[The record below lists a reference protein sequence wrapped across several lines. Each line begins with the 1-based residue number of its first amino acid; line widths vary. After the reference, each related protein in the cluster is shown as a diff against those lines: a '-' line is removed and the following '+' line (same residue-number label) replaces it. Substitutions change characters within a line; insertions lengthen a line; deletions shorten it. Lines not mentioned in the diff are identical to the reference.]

1 MKKRKFAI
9 IILCLS
15 LCLSACLIAA
25 CENGGNKDAASL
37 SVEITN
43 KTALTADWYVYGEE
57 RTVEYSAPDGAPVT
71 IISDDEG
78 VIKAEGATLSP
89 VRGGKATVT
98 VKAGRHSDSVDITV
112 LPALSALNISNK
124 SELLAA
130 WVIGDGTRTVNVDS
144 VLGVPYVVSSSDES
158 VIEVSGNTLTAKAV
172 GEATVT
178 VKAGSYSDSV
188 TLTVRP
194 VLSELVIENKSELVG
209 APMLVDDSFRLK
221 VYMAPSAYYDR
232 RNTKVEIVSSDPTV
246 AEIDGYDIKALSS
259 GNATVTVKYADKSDS
274 VSVKVVSARP
284 TITVDGDPDEI
295 SSGDKSFLIPAVTA
309 KSVDNSE
316 ISNSDIK
323 ITLSDPKK
331 MNYDAAKRTLTV
343 TEYGE
348 YSITFAVADRADA
361 NNTASVTLPVK
372 VYRNVFKAVTS
383 PSDLDATF
391 DYADDSM
398 YAENKDQKLTTTANP
413 LVLGQFDMAASKYYY
428 AEAKFSVVDP
438 QSWVQVGMSH
448 SPDGESGKSPLNWLV
463 GYVDRAGTDS
473 KPETRFMLK
482 DIDIYN
488 DPSWSNT
495 VQDYQQFNIQNY
507 RGIKDSNRHEIT
519 LATMRMGENF
529 YWFVNGSYA
538 GGWCDMSYANVAT
551 APGIYG
557 YCMHYPSSGRVTI
570 SGIDWI
576 SGEEATKQKHDELMK
591 QKLFDYHV
599 WNEKHLNFTPLENG
613 LGFTIN
619 ENCDT
624 AYDDGNA
631 NNCFMKSGITTYTVI
646 DGDFK
651 VEYDYTNTK
660 AEYDAVRW
668 TRGALLNILSA
679 TKHHDGYQKAVM
691 ASVGVRITGKNAT
704 SGNNVV
710 YHGSPAMQESGVPF
724 NAEDVNLSGN
734 GPNQANFTDSSNYT
748 STNPYTTLAV
758 HNNESI
764 NFSVERRLKSDHA
777 EYTMKIT
784 IDGNTVTRVMDVN
797 CDGWSDPVMLVWSNQ
812 SNFGTVSDISLQQV
826 GNEV

>member
-1 MKKRKFAI
+1 METLMKKRKFAI

-57 RTVEYSAPDGAPVT
+57 RTVEYSAPDGAPIT

-112 LPALSALNISNK
+112 SPALSALNISNK

-158 VIEVSGNTLTAKAV
+158 VIEVSDNTLTAKAV

-221 VYMAPSAYYDR
+221 VNMAPSAYYDR

-331 MNYDAAKRTLTV
+331 NEIR
-343 TEYGE
+343 
-348 YSITFAVADRADA
+348 
-361 NNTASVTLPVK
+361 P
-372 VYRNVFKAVTS
+372 RN
-383 PSDLDATF
+383 
-391 DYADDSM
+391 
-398 YAENKDQKLTTTANP
+398 ENA
-413 LVLGQFDMAASKYYY
+413 
-428 AEAKFSVVDP
+428 
-438 QSWVQVGMSH
+438 H
-448 SPDGESGKSPLNWLV
+448 
-463 GYVDRAGTDS
+463 R
-473 KPETRFMLK
+473 
-482 DIDIYN
+482 
-488 DPSWSNT
+488 
-495 VQDYQQFNIQNY
+495 
-507 RGIKDSNRHEIT
+507 RGIR
-519 LATMRMGENF
+519 
-529 YWFVNGSYA
+529 
-538 GGWCDMSYANVAT
+538 
-551 APGIYG
+551 
-557 YCMHYPSSGRVTI
+557 
-570 SGIDWI
+570 
-576 SGEEATKQKHDELMK
+576 
-591 QKLFDYHV
+591 
-599 WNEKHLNFTPLENG
+599 
-613 LGFTIN
+613 
-619 ENCDT
+619 
-624 AYDDGNA
+624 
-631 NNCFMKSGITTYTVI
+631 
-646 DGDFK
+646 
-651 VEYDYTNTK
+651 
-660 AEYDAVRW
+660 
-668 TRGALLNILSA
+668 
-679 TKHHDGYQKAVM
+679 
-691 ASVGVRITGKNAT
+691 
-704 SGNNVV
+704 
-710 YHGSPAMQESGVPF
+710 
-724 NAEDVNLSGN
+724 
-734 GPNQANFTDSSNYT
+734 
-748 STNPYTTLAV
+748 
-758 HNNESI
+758 
-764 NFSVERRLKSDHA
+764 
-777 EYTMKIT
+777 
-784 IDGNTVTRVMDVN
+784 
-797 CDGWSDPVMLVWSNQ
+797 
-812 SNFGTVSDISLQQV
+812 
-826 GNEV
+826 

>member
-25 CENGGNKDAASL
+25 CGNGGNKDAASL

-158 VIEVSGNTLTAKAV
+158 VIEVSDNTLTAKAV

-194 VLSELVIENKSELVG
+194 VLSELVIKNKSELVG

-284 TITVDGDPDEI
+284 TITVDGNPDEI
-295 SSGDKSFLIPAVTA
+295 SSGVKSFPIPDVTA

-316 ISNSDIK
+316 ISNIN

-331 MNYDAAKRTLTV
+331 MEYNPTTGTLTV

-710 YHGSPAMQESGVPF
+710 YHGSPAMQEKGVPF
-724 NAEDVNLSGN
+724 SLADVDLSGS
-734 GPNQANFTDSSNYT
+734 GDNQARFIDGKYT
-748 STNPYTTLAV
+748 SNNPYTTLAV
-758 HNNESI
+758 NNNQI
-764 NFSVERRLKSDHA
+764 IHFSVERRLESDHA
-777 EYTMKIT
+777 VYTMKIT
-784 IDGNTVTRVMDVN
+784 IGGNTVTRVMDVD
-797 CDGWSDPVMLVWSNQ
+797 CPGWSDPVMLVWSNN
-812 SNFGTVSDISLQQV
+812 SNYGTVSDIRLQKV
-826 GNEV
+826 

>member
-1 MKKRKFAI
+1 MKKRIFTI
-9 IILCLS
+9 IILGLS
-15 LCLSACLIAA
+15 LCFSACFIAA
-25 CENGGNKDAASL
+25 CGNGGNKDATAL

-144 VLGVPYVVSSSDES
+144 VLGGPYVVSSSDES
-158 VIEVSGNTLTAKAV
+158 VIEASDNTLTAKAV

-178 VKAGSYSDSV
+178 VRAGSYSDSV

-221 VYMAPSAYYDR
+221 VDMAPSAYYDR
-232 RNTKVEIVSSDPTV
+232 RNTKVEIVSSNPAV

-284 TITVDGDPDEI
+284 TITVDGNPDEI
-295 SSGDKSFLIPAVTA
+295 SSGVKSFQIPAVTA
-309 KSVDNSE
+309 KSVDNSA
-316 ISNSDIK
+316 IRNSDID
-323 ITLSDPKK
+323 ITLSDTG
-331 MNYDAAKRTLTV
+331 MEYDAATRMLTV
-343 TEYGE
+343 SEYGE
-348 YSITFAVADRADA
+348 YSITFTVADSADA
-361 NNTASVTLPVK
+361 DNKSRLTLPVK
-372 VYRNVFKAVTS
+372 VYRSVFKAVTS

-398 YAENKDQKLTTTANP
+398 YAEEKDQKLTTTANP
-413 LVLGQFDMAASKYYY
+413 LVLGQFDMKASKYYY

-488 DPSWSNT
+488 DPSWTNT
-495 VQDYQQFNIQNY
+495 VQDYQQYNIQNY
-507 RGIKDSNRHEIT
+507 RGITDGNRHEIT
-519 LATMRMGENF
+519 LATIRMGENF

-538 GGWCDMSYANVAT
+538 GGWCDTGYANVDT

-570 SGIDWI
+570 SEIDWI
-576 SGEEATKQKHDELMK
+576 SGEQATTQKHNELMTK
-591 QKLFDYHV
+591 KLFDYHV
-599 WNEKHLNFTPLENG
+599 WNEKHLNFTPLESG
-613 LGFTIN
+613 LGFTVN

-631 NNCFMKSGITTYTVI
+631 NNCFMKSGVTPYMVMN
-646 DGDFK
+646 GDFK
-651 VEYDYTNTK
+651 IEYDYTNTI
-660 AEYDAVRW
+660 AEYSAVRW

-679 TKHHDGYQKAVM
+679 PKHNVGYQKAVM
-691 ASVGVRITGKNAT
+691 ASVGVRITGNNAT

-710 YHGSPAMQESGVPF
+710 YHGSPAMQEQGVPF
-724 NAEDVNLSGN
+724 NDVDVNLTGSGA
-734 GPNQANFTDSSNYT
+734 NQASFTDRNYT

-758 HNNESI
+758 NNGDKVH
-764 NFSVERRLKSDHA
+764 FSVERRLKSDHA

-784 IDGNTVTRVMDVN
+784 VNGNTVTRVMDVN

-812 SNFGTVSDISLQQV
+812 SNFGTVSNILWQTLGS
-826 GNEV
+826 EV

>member
-1 MKKRKFAI
+1 MKKRIFAI

-15 LCLSACLIAA
+15 LCLSACFIAA
-25 CENGGNKDAASL
+25 CGNGVNKDAAAL

-144 VLGVPYVVSSSDES
+144 VLGGPYVVSSSDES
-158 VIEVSGNTLTAKAV
+158 VIEVSDNTLTAKAV

-221 VYMAPSAYYDR
+221 VDMAPSAYYDR

-284 TITVDGDPDEI
+284 TITVDGNPDEI
-295 SSGDKSFLIPAVTA
+295 SSGVKSFLIPTVTA
-309 KSVDNSE
+309 KSVDNSA
-316 ISNSDIK
+316 ISNID
-323 ITLSDPKK
+323 ITLSDTEK
-331 MNYDAAKRTLTV
+331 MQYDAATRTLTV

-348 YSITFAVADRADA
+348 YSITFAVADSADA
-361 NNTASVTLPVK
+361 NNTSRVTLPVK

-448 SPDGESGKSPLNWLV
+448 SPDGENGKSPLDWLV

-488 DPSWSNT
+488 DPSWANT
-495 VQDYQQFNIQNY
+495 VQDYQQFDIQNY
-507 RGIKDSNRHEIT
+507 RGITDGNRHEIT
-519 LATMRMGENF
+519 IATMRMGENF

-538 GGWCDMSYANVAT
+538 GGWCDMGYANVET

-570 SGIDWI
+570 SEIDWI
-576 SGEEATKQKHDELMK
+576 SGEQATRQKHDALMTK
-591 QKLFDYHV
+591 KLFDYHV
-599 WNEKHLNFTPLENG
+599 WNEKHLNFTPLGSG
-613 LGFTIN
+613 LGFTVN

-660 AEYDAVRW
+660 AEYEAVRW

-679 TKHHDGYQKAVM
+679 PKHNDGYQKAVM
-691 ASVGVRITGKNAT
+691 ASVGVRITGNNAT

-710 YHGSPAMQESGVPF
+710 YHGSPAMQEQGVPF
-724 NAEDVNLSGN
+724 STEDVDLSGN
-734 GPNQANFTDSSNYT
+734 GTNQASFTDSNYT

-758 HNNESI
+758 HNGDKVH
-764 NFSVERRLKSDHA
+764 FSVERRLRPDHA

-784 IDGNTVTRVMDVN
+784 VNGNTVTRVMKVS